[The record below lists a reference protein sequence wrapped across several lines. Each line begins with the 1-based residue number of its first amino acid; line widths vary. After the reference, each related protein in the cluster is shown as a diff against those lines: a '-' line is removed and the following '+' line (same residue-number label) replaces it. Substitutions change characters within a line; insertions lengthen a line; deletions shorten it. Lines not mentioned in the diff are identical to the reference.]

1 MNAADVKR
9 AAALI
14 DNSNLAPF
22 LNQAIE
28 NAAVKSG
35 RPRELPVRTLLIALA
50 HLSTT
55 GTMHLSRIP
64 AMLNGLDPQS
74 KINLGI
80 TRANGVTRRQ
90 VENLYN
96 LICEVL
102 EDADLAR
109 FDEFC
114 DKLTEASL
122 PPEVSASKS
131 IAIDSTDIDS
141 WGRDRRPRPN
151 RARRNTDPDARW
163 RRKSKDNPWK
173 RAVFGYELTT
183 AVVVPEINGPSVPL
197 AARRIRFRAAGVRTV
212 EMGVQVARGCHA
224 AQGGLNDVIADRLY
238 SASNT
243 GMEFALPMRA
253 LGASPVIAMQ
263 QRQLGV
269 LNTVHGAL
277 IIDGQPFSPAT
288 PLALRVITPP
298 AVGAPAADYIAYQQ
312 QIALRSI
319 YAMVPHGA
327 PRADGSQVFKCPA
340 AAGKILCPLQAS
352 PANSAPG
359 LMPALSAP
367 ASVAPNSVCS
377 RKYTTFQAVDIP
389 LAQRDLHGSH
399 KWFVSWSRRS
409 LVEGFY
415 GNLKNE
421 ACENLNR
428 GTIRVRGLVKTGLLV
443 AFAVAS
449 ANIRLHTAFLNRTPL
464 TKKGTA
470 RKKIGR
476 PRNNSLIQSITVNL
490 DVAANAPPVTTR

>member
-14 DNSNLAPF
+14 DKSNLSPF
-22 LNQAIE
+22 LIGAI
-28 NAAVKSG
+28 NDASVKSG
-35 RPRELPVRTLLIALA
+35 RPRELPVRTLLVALA
-50 HLSTT
+50 HLATT

-74 KINLGI
+74 KRDLGI
-80 TRANGVTRRQ
+80 TRKGGITRRQ

-102 EDADLAR
+102 DSSDLGL
-109 FDEFC
+109 FDTFC
-114 DKLTEASL
+114 DMLTDASL
-122 PPEVSASKS
+122 PPEVAASRS
-131 IAIDSTDIDS
+131 IAIDSTDLDS
-141 WGRDRRPRPN
+141 WGRDRRPRPGRN
-151 RARRNTDPDARW
+151 RKSTDKDARW
-163 RRKSKDNPWK
+163 RRKSKDSAWK

-183 AVVVPEINGPSVPL
+183 AVVVPETNGKPVPL

-212 EMGVQVARGCHA
+212 EMGVEVAKGCHA
-224 AQGGLNDVIADRLY
+224 SQGGLNDVIADRLY

-243 GMEFALPMRA
+243 GREFALPIRA
-253 LGASPVIAMQ
+253 LGASPVLAMQ
-263 QRQLGV
+263 HRQLGV

-288 PLALRVITPP
+288 PLSLRVITPP
-298 AVGAPAADYIAYQQ
+298 PVGSPAADYIAYQQ

-319 YAMVPHGA
+319 YAMVPHGR
-327 PRADGSQVFKCPA
+327 PRADGSQVYKCPA

-352 PANSAPG
+352 KRTTAPG

-367 ASVAPNSVCS
+367 KSAAPNSVCS
-377 RKYTTFQAVDIP
+377 RQYTTFQAVDIP
-389 LAQRDLHGSH
+389 LSQQDLHGSH
-399 KWFVSWSRRS
+399 KWFISWSRRS

-428 GTIRVRGLVKTGLLV
+428 GTIRVRGLVKTGILV

-449 ANIRLHTAFLNRTPL
+449 ANMRLHVAFLNRTPL
-464 TKKGTA
+464 TKKGTT

-490 DVAANAPPVTTR
+490 DVAANAPPVTAH